1 MPRPVS
7 PTIEHSTTRPGVDPT
22 ADGAAIIEPAAEPT
36 VKPALADDLAT
47 VPSTADELANDD
59 DLADPGPVTHGSLR
73 VDESTIHGTGVFA
86 VCDFEPDDIIE
97 RCPVLVLSRDEAFTL
112 ADTALGDYVYEWE
125 DGCAV
130 ALGFGSLYN
139 HSRTSN
145 ARYEM
150 DYDLIEIDVVAVH
163 VIRAGDEI
171 FINYNGDPTI
181 TTPVWFET
189 E

>member
-1 MPRPVS
+1 MSRRAA
-7 PTIEHSTTRPGVDPT
+7 PTIEPAVDPT
-22 ADGAAIIEPAAEPT
+22 DPTAELDT
-36 VKPALADDLAT
+36 GEADDELEDEELVEYGPIAT
-47 VPSTADELANDD
+47 AE
-59 DLADPGPVTHGSLR
+59 LR
-73 VDESTIHGTGVFA
+73 VDESTVHGTGVFA
-86 VCDFEPDDIIE
+86 ERAYEPDEIIE
-97 RCPVLVLSRDEAFTL
+97 RCPVLVLSTEEAWAI

-125 DGCAV
+125 GGCAV

-150 DYDLIEIDVVAVH
+150 DYDLIEIDVVAVRS
-163 VIRAGDEI
+163 IAPGDEI

-181 TTPVWFET
+181 TDPVWFET

>member
-1 MPRPVS
+1 MPPAASDLEAVTTGDPIPDAAPAVS
-7 PTIEHSTTRPGVDPT
+7 GSPPNDDHDGP
-22 ADGAAIIEPAAEPT
+22 ADGEDDEDEIDHGPITAAALQIGRST
-36 VKPALADDLAT
+36 V
-47 VPSTADELANDD
+47 
-59 DLADPGPVTHGSLR
+59 
-73 VDESTIHGTGVFA
+73 HGTGVFS
-86 VCDFEPDDIIE
+86 VCDVEPGEIIE
-97 RCPVLVLSRDEAFTL
+97 RCPVLVLSRDDAFTL

-150 DYDLIEIDVVAVH
+150 DYDLVEIDVVAVRS
-163 VIRAGDEI
+163 IRAGDEI
-171 FINYNGDPTI
+171 LINYNGDPAV